1 MRKKILSVLFL
12 CSVAYSDEASQSP
25 PPPPLWEN
33 SGEASVLLTS
43 GNSELTTIGLG
54 AASTYRPDP
63 WAAKG
68 KFNFLTSR
76 NAGVQTAESYELN
89 LRGERKVCEHL
100 SGFLALLY
108 YKNLFAGFDRRLG
121 SELGASYKIL
131 DTDGQ
136 FLSSELALGLMSEDL
151 RFTTPTGPGSSERTF
166 GNARV
171 GLEYK
176 WKISESAEFSNLI
189 SFLRNF
195 SQGDDFRISDTAAL
209 TTVMTEILS
218 LKVSFKVDYLNKPVV
233 GKKSTDTTTS
243 VALIAK
249 F

>member
-1 MRKKILSVLFL
+1 MRNRILLAFLF
-12 CSVAYSDEASQSP
+12 CTAVYAADEKPA
-25 PPPPLWEN
+25 PLWEN
-33 SGEASVLLTS
+33 SGEASILLTS

-76 NAGVQTAESYELN
+76 SSGIQTAESYELS
-89 LRGERKVCEHL
+89 LRGERKVAQDL
-100 SGFLALLY
+100 SLFLAVLY
-108 YKNLFAGFDRRLG
+108 YKNLFAGFERRLG
-121 SELGASYKIL
+121 SELGANYRIL
-131 DTDGQ
+131 EADGHL
-136 FLSSELALGLMSEDL
+136 LSAELAFGIINERL
-151 RFTTPTGPGSSERTF
+151 RFSTAAGTGSDERTF
-166 GNARV
+166 GDGRL

-176 WKISESAEFSNLI
+176 WKISESAEFSNVL
-189 SFLRNF
+189 SLLNNF
-195 SQGDDFRISDTAAL
+195 SLADDFRLSDTAAL

-218 LKVSFKVDYLNKPVV
+218 LKVSFKVDYLNRPVL

-243 VALIAK
+243 VAFIAK